1 MFHQFKIESYLTE
14 HEKNVAYN
22 YSESGVHPI
31 KIGDFF
37 ELAGRDLAE
46 ISNIEMDY
54 PNVRGKIE
62 LREKIASLYPD
73 ANLNNVLTTIGASE
87 ANYLIAETILKP
99 GDELIALQ
107 PAYMQL
113 PGNAQNNGITLKTV
127 EFDSPPP
134 S

>member
-14 HEKNVAYN
+14 HQKNVAYN

-37 ELAGRDLAE
+37 ELAGKDITE
-46 ISNIEMDY
+46 IAAIEMDY

-62 LREKIASLYPD
+62 LREKIAALYPG
-73 ANLNNVLTTIGASE
+73 AGINNVLTTVGASE
-87 ANYLIAETILKP
+87 ANYLIAETMLKP

-107 PAYMQL
+107 L
-113 PGNAQNNGITLKTV
+113 SLIHI
-127 EFDSPPP
+127 
-134 S
+134 